1 MKLHL
6 MSRDIIFR
14 QNLVNLGRRIRL
26 NFSINGSNFEKPALE
41 GKMLFAS
48 LNYSKYIFKTA
59 TLGKFV
65 TNLTKNNQ
73 IVFKGLELFGKL
85 SLGFFI
91 WAVGCFSLYIPF
103 LWEECFHSICW
114 LNTCISHKNRTT
126 KAYIFGTKIIEIAFL
141 YACVFARTLARG
153 LTSSSYLM
161 VNLVSLLSNC
171 SLNTSS
177 FLKLRHVFELA
188 ILLFL
193 FALL

>member
-114 LNTCISHKNRTT
+114 FSTCISHKNRTT
-126 KAYIFGTKIIEIAFL
+126 KAYTLGTKVIEIGIFGAFRL
-141 YACVFARTLARG
+141 SRK
-153 LTSSSYLM
+153 LM
-161 VNLVSLLSNC
+161 SLLMSWVVETKHFRGTKAPTN
-171 SLNTSS
+171 S
-177 FLKLRHVFELA
+177 
-188 ILLFL
+188 
-193 FALL
+193 